1 MEDYQILIDHAWSM
15 DPDLFEMFR
24 THFQEELDKRRPFIK
39 EYQELIG
46 AYFPNGAKDCA
57 SNVGEVNLV
66 RSLLRNKIS
75 TSKKVRKRRTGVW
88 MTPIDDIHK

>member
-46 AYFPNGAKDCA
+46 AYFPNGAKDCS

>member
-1 MEDYQILIDHAWSM
+1 MADFQVLIEQAWSL
-15 DPDLFEMFR
+15 DADTFAVFR
-24 THFQEELDKRRPFIK
+24 TQFQEELDKRRPFIK
-39 EYQELIG
+39 EYQELIDV
-46 AYFPNGAKDCA
+46 YFPNGAKDCA
-57 SNVGEVNLV
+57 SNVGEVNVV

>member
-15 DPDLFEMFR
+15 NPDLFEMFR
-24 THFQEELDKRRPFIK
+24 KQFQIELDKRRLIK
-39 EYQELIG
+39 AYQGILG
-46 AYFPNGAKDCA
+46 AYFPNGPKDCA